1 MLISTRLKFDVLVL
15 DVMNQF
21 NFWDAVPLNGSAT
34 YAEISSKTGLTES
47 MVRRILRHAMT
58 LHIFT
63 ETEHGSGDVIHTS
76 NSIFPVENPKIRSWL
91 GHNIEEVAA
100 ACPLIPDVLQKYG
113 ETSEPGES
121 PIMQL
126 FKPNSPKNMNLF
138 DFFAIDGEGTKRGW
152 RMRRFGDAM
161 EWMSSQGGA
170 ESAPLLAAFDWDILG
185 EATVVDVC
193 VEVIIHEIKPS

>member
-1 MLISTRLKFDVLVL
+1 MLISTQLKHDNLVL

-63 ETEHGSGDVIHTS
+63 ETEPGSGVVIHTS

-91 GHNIEEVAA
+91 GHNLEEIAA
-100 ACPLIPDVLQKYG
+100 ACPLLPDVLRKYG
-113 ETSEPGES
+113 ETPEAGES
-121 PIMQL
+121 ATMQL
-126 FKPNSPKNMNLF
+126 FRPNSPKDMNVF

-161 EWMSSQGGA
+161 GLMSSQRGA
-170 ESAPLLAAFDWDILG
+170 ESTPLLAAFDWDALG

-193 VEVIIHEIKPS
+193 VEIIFHELKPS